1 MEAPMKY
8 VVVYE
13 QTPNN
18 WAAYVPDLPGCIA
31 TGSTRDEVERLIHEG
46 IEIYLDELRGDGI
59 LPPTP
64 GTWTEIYEV
73 AGASS

>member
-1 MEAPMKY
+1 MRY

-31 TGSTRDEVERLIHEG
+31 AGSTREEVERLIHEG
-46 IEIYLDELRGDGI
+46 IEIYVDELLADGV
-59 LPPTP
+59 PPPAP
-64 GTWTEIYEV
+64 GRWTEVYEV
-73 AGASS
+73 SGVAP

>member
-1 MEAPMKY
+1 MALQY

-31 TGSTRDEVERLIHEG
+31 TGNTRDDVDRLIREAIVLYVDAAREFG
-46 IEIYLDELRGDGI
+46 RPI
-59 LPPTP
+59 PQP
-64 GTWTEIYEV
+64 GTWTALADV
-73 AGASS
+73 PA